1 METIKEDCGRPL
13 EQCDRMFISTP
24 EGARNGTFSAPH
36 MDIAPRKSGSPNRRE
51 SSTGGA
57 GNRSPVRQCLY
68 TFIAQPG
75 ERVDVTF
82 TTFRVRGTPPEC
94 NHEYLDIYSEVQD
107 PAADLIESPFGGRF
121 CGRIYPRRRISVYRT
136 LVISF
141 YTDFPNDTANVFR
154 GTYEFINASR
164 FILGTPAS
172 PGSICSFNIHG
183 SQKREGDFYSP
194 TYPGVYPKNLDCQ
207 YRFIGTKG
215 QRIRLEFMDFDLSFG
230 GSHCPFDTV
239 KVYDGPDDGPGTP
252 LIGTYCGQQRSL
264 EVFSSAETLFV
275 RFRTLKRQAD
285 SQNRGFAGWF
295 EFSEKFAKL
304 DFISEN
310 GEHIRGSECDQKIL
324 SRKESTGTV
333 YSPNWPLLYTASVVC
348 KYFIYG
354 LEDAQH
360 LEKVRLNF
368 EKVDINASDAECSDA
383 FVKVYLQG
391 QEERGEMESFDHAFC
406 GDTVPPPLRSEGPR
420 LMLVFSSANTQ
431 GQGFKATYTF
441 ETDYKIPGTPS
452 PGKGCYF
459 SYVSESQLSGEFN
472 SPRYPSNYPSR
483 TMCEYV
489 FLGKPDEQVKIVFK
503 YFRTRSDSSTTQYN
517 DGCEEDWLEIYEQ
530 NEKGQEKK
538 YGRYC
543 SSAAP
548 GPIVTDLGYHTVRVV
563 LHTDD
568 QGVAGGFSANYYFLK
583 NVTRYGDCGLNVT
596 GLDGGILTSPGYP
609 ENYKNDRQLCNWW
622 ITVKPK
628 RRIHFYFTMFH
639 VEGEPTDRGCPSAV
653 VRVWPDPNGVGPPV
667 ELCGETLTNETREIM
682 STGNTLKVQFM
693 TAAKAVG
700 NRGFKAVWSE
710 IRDDDEHCSALKST
724 SSAIG
729 NSRPFAGGVRC
740 AASSRCIS
748 AKLVCNGVANCGPG
762 DDSDEV
768 NCMRSSGM
776 NLFIVTIAASFFV
789 AGCTLLMICA
799 SCTSKRSWRGR
810 TRLMFPPAEED
821 DSSPHPAAP
830 NIHYSI
836 NCMDDV

>member
-1 METIKEDCGRPL
+1 
-13 EQCDRMFISTP
+13 MFISTP

-36 MDIAPRKSGSPNRRE
+36 MDIVNSGPTIPANANGG
-51 SSTGGA
+51 SSVTGGGGPGGLSSRA
-57 GNRSPVRQCLY
+57 RQCIY

-82 TTFRVRGTPPEC
+82 TTFRVRGSPPEC
-94 NHEYLDIYSEVQD
+94 NHEYIDIYSEVQD
-107 PAADLIESPFGGRF
+107 PSAELISSPFGGRF

-164 FILGTPAS
+164 FIVGTPTS
-172 PGSICSFNIHG
+172 PSAICSFNIYG
-183 SQKREGDFYSP
+183 TQKREGDFYSP

-230 GSHCPFDTV
+230 GTHCPFDTV
-239 KVYDGPDDGPGTP
+239 KVYDGPDDGPNSP

-264 EVFSSAETLFV
+264 EVYSSAEALFV
-275 RFRTLKRQAD
+275 RFRTLRRQAD

-304 DFISEN
+304 DFISED
-310 GEHIRGSECDQKIL
+310 GEHIRGTECDQKIL
-324 SRKESTGTV
+324 SRKESSGTV

-360 LEKVRLNF
+360 LERVGLTF

-383 FVKVYLQG
+383 FLKVYLQG
-391 QEERGEMESFDHAFC
+391 QEERGEMESFDQAFC

-452 PGKGCYF
+452 PSKGCYF
-459 SYVSESQLSGEFN
+459 SYVSESQQSGEFN
-472 SPRYPSNYPSR
+472 SPRYPANYPSM
-483 TMCEYV
+483 TNCEYH
-489 FLGKPDEQVKIVFK
+489 FHGRSDEQVKIVFN
-503 YFRTRSDSSTTQYN
+503 YFKTRSDASTTQYN
-517 DGCEEDWLEIYEQ
+517 DGCEEDWLELYEL
-530 NEKGQEKK
+530 NEKTGQEKK

-543 SSAAP
+543 SGAAP
-548 GPIVTDLGYHTVRVV
+548 GPIVTDSGYHTVRAM
-563 LHTDD
+563 LHTDK
-568 QGVAGGFSANYYFLK
+568 QGVAGGFNANYYFLK
-583 NVTRYGDCGLNVT
+583 NVDRYGDCGRNIS
-596 GLDGGILTSPGYP
+596 GQEGGVVTSPGFP
-609 ENYKNDRQLCNWW
+609 EPYKNDRQLCNWW

-628 RRIHFYFTMFH
+628 RRIHFFFTLFH

-653 VRVWPDPNGVGPPV
+653 VRVWPAPDSVGPPV
-667 ELCGETLTNETREIM
+667 ELCGETLTNDTREII

-700 NRGFKAVWSE
+700 NQGFKAVWTE
-710 IRDDDEHCSALKST
+710 IRDDDETCTAPKAPIT
-724 SSAIG
+724 SSAG
-729 NSRPFAGGVRC
+729 TGTAKTGSAGGLRC
-740 AASSRCIS
+740 ANGRCIS
-748 AKLVCNGVANCGPG
+748 AKLVCNGLPNCGPG
-762 DDSDEV
+762 DDTDEL
-768 NCMRSSGM
+768 NCQRSGGI
-776 NLFIVTIAASFFV
+776 NVFLVTGGTSLCAACGV
-789 AGCTLLMICA
+789 LLILCAGCTRRRRRNRRRRMSLV
-799 SCTSKRSWRGR
+799 
-810 TRLMFPPAEED
+810 FPPND
-821 DSSPHPAAP
+821 DDDIQPPHLRPP
-830 NIHYSI
+830 LQGMHYAVQ
-836 NCMDDV
+836 CMDDV